1 LRRHASGFYGKDIL
15 LGEELTVRDGQYTW
29 MSITSKISD
38 RIKTY
43 GPAFSNS
50 PYGQRLKCKE
60 LRAKYQAII
69 VNAKGNLSSVS
80 LDLVKGMYRQLDF
93 INKIC
98 VNFDYWNDEAV
109 ISASITRYFKF
120 MDLMKRFG
128 RKKMLVP
135 TMDIDLVWHTHQINH
150 GDYYKCTTTYF
161 HDLIDHDDTIPGE
174 DLLKGYARTFIYW
187 SRAYNEAYSSHPPDY
202 AAWRRNHKSIYSP
215 FGLYREIQ
223 WIRHSST
230 NRPVRQ
236 TPTAV
241 AVPVREESAN
251 AKPLCVLATPV
262 YDSSYRP
269 DNNLTLL
276 ESI

>member
-1 LRRHASGFYGKDIL
+1 MILR
-15 LGEELTVRDGQYTW
+15 LG
-29 MSITSKISD
+29 
-38 RIKTY
+38 
-43 GPAFSNS
+43 
-50 PYGQRLKCKE
+50 
-60 LRAKYQAII
+60 YQAI
-69 VNAKGNLSSVS
+69 VANAKGNLSSVS

-135 TMDIDLVWHTHQINH
+135 TMDIDLVWHTHQTIST
-150 GDYYKCTTTYF
+150 DYYKCTTSYF
-161 HDLIDHDDTIPGE
+161 RNLIDHDDTIPGE

-202 AAWRRNHKSIYSP
+202 AAWRRNHKFICSP

-223 WIRHSST
+223 WRRHSST
-230 NRPVRQ
+230 DRPVRH
-236 TPTAV
+236 TRVAV
-241 AVPVREESAN
+241 AVPVPEQYSGV
-251 AKPLCVLATPV
+251 KPVCVLATPV